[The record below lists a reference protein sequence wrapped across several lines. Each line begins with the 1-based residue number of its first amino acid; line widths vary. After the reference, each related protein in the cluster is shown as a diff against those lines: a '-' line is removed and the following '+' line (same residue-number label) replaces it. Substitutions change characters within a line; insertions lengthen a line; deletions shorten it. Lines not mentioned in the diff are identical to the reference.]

1 MIRPAWVNPTANNH
15 RFFVFET
22 AIVVWGF
29 TYDAGHFVASVKIL
43 LERFFHCWSAAVES
57 VFVSVGTATILEDF
71 HGSFLVTVVI
81 CNHFVLLTLE
91 ERKSVFKITCS
102 LIVIC
107 RLVQIISKLVSQIYL
122 ADYHI
127 LQRFSYVDSWVAEV
141 GWSWLSCICVQ
152 QIAVLRQ
159 RNQAFT
165 L

>member
-1 MIRPAWVNPTANNH
+1 MTWAAWVNPTANNH
-15 RFFVFET
+15 RFFVFER
-22 AIVVWGF
+22 AIVVWGLI
-29 TYDAGHFVASVKIL
+29 YAGHFVASVKIL
-43 LERFFHCWSAAVES
+43 LKRFFYCWSAAVES

-71 HGSFLVTVVI
+71 HRSCLVTVVI

-102 LIVIC
+102 FVVIC

-141 GWSWLSCICVQ
+141 SRSRKSCIWVQ
-152 QIAVLRQ
+152 QISVLRQ